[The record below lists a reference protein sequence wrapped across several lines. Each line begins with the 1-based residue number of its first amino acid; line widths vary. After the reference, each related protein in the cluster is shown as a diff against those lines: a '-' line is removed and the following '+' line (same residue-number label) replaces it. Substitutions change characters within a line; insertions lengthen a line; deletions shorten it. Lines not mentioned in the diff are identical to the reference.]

1 VISYQSFISK
11 KLNESYDNLIEK
23 LTELKGNATQNYVLI
38 SECELKLHEIND
50 LKINAILSKNPNF
63 AQLNSERITPFFL
76 KMARGSSQVNS
87 MWEICDDEG
96 KKFNSIGE
104 QKTYIRNFF
113 ANSFKKPE
121 NEPANL
127 EGCIETFLG
136 PEILDHPLTRILK
149 LSDDERIRL
158 EADLTAD
165 ELDISLDGANC
176 KSASGIDGISTSFIK
191 RFKLRLKALLT
202 GSRQELRR
210 VLLSTG
216 IYKKF
221 L

>member
-1 VISYQSFISK
+1 
-11 KLNESYDNLIEK
+11 
-23 LTELKGNATQNYVLI
+23 
-38 SECELKLHEIND
+38 
-50 LKINAILSKNPNF
+50 
-63 AQLNSERITPFFL
+63 
-76 KMARGSSQVNS
+76 

-96 KKFNSIGE
+96 KKFNSTGE

-136 PEILDHPLTRILK
+136 PEILDHPLTLILK

-176 KSASGIDGISTSFIK
+176 KSASGIDGISTAFIK
-191 RFKLRLKALLT
+191 RFWFIFRNPLLKYASTAFTRGSLTQSFKTAIIKLIPKKGDSSNIKKWRPISLLSCLYKILSRAINNRLK
-202 GSRQELRR
+202 SVHVKSSERF
-210 VLLSTG
+210 
-216 IYKKF
+216 Y
-221 L
+221 